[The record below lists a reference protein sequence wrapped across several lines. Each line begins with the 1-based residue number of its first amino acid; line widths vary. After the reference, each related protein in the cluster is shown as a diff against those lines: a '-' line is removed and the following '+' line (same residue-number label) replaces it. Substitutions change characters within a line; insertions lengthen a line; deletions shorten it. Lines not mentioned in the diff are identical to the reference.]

1 MTKHNH
7 TQFSFWNET
16 PTAAEVTVD
25 VNTPAPLAAGPTS
38 VAVAEVLAFCPR
50 LLSALPAPATLVCAC
65 AVPGR
70 AAPPLGGP
78 VGVIVFTTSQP
89 VYTAASATWP
99 VFTGAELA
107 AVALAAEHDRGSPA
121 ALAEWCDRKATTRGA
136 WRLTAAEA
144 LGPVAGVFTPRGWS
158 IGRVFARYGLQLI
171 AVEVGDEVDA
181 VAGVLSAGA
190 VPLLAAGGVP

>member
-1 MTKHNH
+1 MTRASQIALLLEPEAPHNVP
-7 TQFSFWNET
+7 SC
-16 PTAAEVTVD
+16 
-25 VNTPAPLAAGPTS
+25 APLEPSLPGPPAGVP

-78 VGVIVFTTSQP
+78 VGVIVFTTSQA
-89 VYTAASATWP
+89 VYTAASAAWP

-107 AVALAAEHDRGSPA
+107 AVALAAEHDRASPA

-144 LGPVAGVFTPRGWS
+144 LGPIAGVFTPRGWS
-158 IGRVFARYGLQLI
+158 IGRVFARYGLQL
-171 AVEVGDEVDA
+171 VGVGDDPGE

-190 VPLLAAGGVP
+190 VPLLAAGGAP